1 METGSAPEEIMA
13 EYLLKGGKM
22 LAKACP
28 TCGSPLFECRG
39 ETLCPVCR
47 EEKKR
52 KGRTGMEKSRDDKPD
67 VQERRAAPGLRG
79 QGETAA
85 ELESTIIHI
94 CTRIREEPSPD
105 NCLTLMECVL
115 KGVEALLH
123 LTQE

>member
-1 METGSAPEEIMA
+1 MMTGSTPEEIMA

-47 EEKKR
+47 EEKK
-52 KGRTGMEKSRDDKPD
+52 KGMEKSLGDKPG
-67 VQERRAAPGLRG
+67 VQERRTAPGLRG

-85 ELESTIIHI
+85 ELESTIIHL
-94 CTRIREEPSPD
+94 CTRIRDEPSPD
-105 NCLTLMECVL
+105 NCLTLMESVL
-115 KGVEALLH
+115 KGIEALLH